1 MKSLVL
7 RVFGVGLC
15 SSVCWGRS
23 FASSLTCL
31 CCLSVEEGSHELS
44 SSGLLLY
51 ENDAL
56 GYWVMGVVPKPSFH
70 RTHLGTQK
78 TALRLSHKQRQRT
91 CQSTC

>member
-23 FASSLTCL
+23 FASSCTCL
-31 CCLSVEEGSHELS
+31 CCLSVEEGSHMS
-44 SSGLLLY
+44 SAPLACCSMKI
-51 ENDAL
+51 DAL

-78 TALRLSHKQRQRT
+78 TALHLSHKQRQRT
-91 CQSTC
+91 